1 MGAIRKKISELTPS
15 TAFNGLWTIGV
26 DALNRSVRVSLQYI
40 ADTIASLKSGVET
53 AINNAD
59 KATQRANTAATNADN
74 SRKAIEAN
82 EQTRQ
87 SNEQTRQSNEQTR
100 KNNET
105 TRINN
110 ENARKQ
116 AENARVTSELNR
128 VTEHATLK
136 KNAEDATKAANDAA
150 EEALTAAANANA
162 AKEQALQ
169 MANAANTAA
178 GNANTQAA
186 AASAATIAANT
197 AAEEA
202 LTAKEETISATE
214 LCQALID
221 AASQVT
227 SLGLLPTGM
236 TVEYPEELT
245 LGNLAEIFIR
255 AKLQPGYSLP
265 NIMYLGDNNAVS
277 VAPDGRI
284 TINHEGV
291 SVIHVI
297 PTGNTQLYKT
307 ISIRVKCAGLA
318 FVKNRNTA
326 MLLSS
331 GNFLFN

>member
-1 MGAIRKKISELTPS
+1 MPSNLSIDLGKVAISPKGAYS
-15 TAFNGLWTIGV
+15 TATTYERLDLVSHNNGAYLSIKDGNTNHAV
-26 DALNRSVRVSLQYI
+26 
-40 ADTIASLKSGVET
+40 T
-53 AINNAD
+53 D
-59 KATQRANTAATNADN
+59 KAWWFCVV
-74 SRKAIEAN
+74 S
-82 EQTRQ
+82 
-87 SNEQTRQSNEQTR
+87 
-100 KNNET
+100 
-105 TRINN
+105 
-110 ENARKQ
+110 
-116 AENARVTSELNR
+116 
-128 VTEHATLK
+128 
-136 KNAEDATKAANDAA
+136 A

-221 AASQVT
+221 AALQVT

-255 AKLQPGYSLP
+255 AKLQPEYSLP

-318 FVKNRNTA
+318 FVKNRNSA

>member
-53 AINNAD
+53 AIN
-59 KATQRANTAATNADN
+59 
-74 SRKAIEAN
+74 
-82 EQTRQ
+82 
-87 SNEQTRQSNEQTR
+87 
-100 KNNET
+100 
-105 TRINN
+105 
-110 ENARKQ
+110 
-116 AENARVTSELNR
+116 
-128 VTEHATLK
+128 
-136 KNAEDATKAANDAA
+136 
-150 EEALTAAANANA
+150 NANA

-255 AKLQPGYSLP
+255 AKLQPEYSLP

>member
-59 KATQRANTAATNADN
+59 KATQR
-74 SRKAIEAN
+74 
-82 EQTRQ
+82 
-87 SNEQTRQSNEQTR
+87 
-100 KNNET
+100 
-105 TRINN
+105 
-110 ENARKQ
+110 
-116 AENARVTSELNR
+116 
-128 VTEHATLK
+128 
-136 KNAEDATKAANDAA
+136 
-150 EEALTAAANANA
+150 
-162 AKEQALQ
+162 
-169 MANAANTAA
+169 ANTAA

>member
-1 MGAIRKKISELTPS
+1 MPGNLSIDLGKVAISPKGAYS
-15 TAFNGLWTIGV
+15 TATTYERLDLVSHNNGAYLSIKDGNTNHAV
-26 DALNRSVRVSLQYI
+26 
-40 ADTIASLKSGVET
+40 T
-53 AINNAD
+53 D
-59 KATQRANTAATNADN
+59 KAWWFCVV
-74 SRKAIEAN
+74 S
-82 EQTRQ
+82 
-87 SNEQTRQSNEQTR
+87 
-100 KNNET
+100 
-105 TRINN
+105 
-110 ENARKQ
+110 
-116 AENARVTSELNR
+116 
-128 VTEHATLK
+128 
-136 KNAEDATKAANDAA
+136 A
-150 EEALTAAANANA
+150 EEALTAAAN
-162 AKEQALQ
+162 
-169 MANAANTAA
+169 ANTAA

-255 AKLQPGYSLP
+255 AKLQPEYSLP

>member
-1 MGAIRKKISELTPS
+1 MPSNLSIDLGKVAISPKGAYS
-15 TAFNGLWTIGV
+15 TATTYERLDLVSHNNGAYLSIKDGNTNHAV
-26 DALNRSVRVSLQYI
+26 
-40 ADTIASLKSGVET
+40 T
-53 AINNAD
+53 D
-59 KATQRANTAATNADN
+59 KAWWFCVV
-74 SRKAIEAN
+74 S
-82 EQTRQ
+82 
-87 SNEQTRQSNEQTR
+87 
-100 KNNET
+100 
-105 TRINN
+105 
-110 ENARKQ
+110 
-116 AENARVTSELNR
+116 
-128 VTEHATLK
+128 
-136 KNAEDATKAANDAA
+136 A

-197 AAEEA
+197 AAEET
-202 LTAKEETISATE
+202 LTAKEETISATK

-255 AKLQPGYSLP
+255 AKLQPEYSLP

-318 FVKNRNTA
+318 FVKNRNSA

>member
-1 MGAIRKKISELTPS
+1 MPGNLSIDLGKVAISPKGAYS
-15 TAFNGLWTIGV
+15 TATTYERLDLVSHNNGAYLSIKDGNTNHAV
-26 DALNRSVRVSLQYI
+26 
-40 ADTIASLKSGVET
+40 T
-53 AINNAD
+53 D
-59 KATQRANTAATNADN
+59 KAWWFCVVSAEEALTAAANANAAKEQALQMANAANTAAGNAN
-74 SRKAIEAN
+74 
-82 EQTRQ
+82 T
-87 SNEQTRQSNEQTR
+87 
-100 KNNET
+100 
-105 TRINN
+105 
-110 ENARKQ
+110 Q
-116 AENARVTSELNR
+116 AAAASA
-128 VTEHATLK
+128 ATI
-136 KNAEDATKAANDAA
+136 AANTAA

>member
-1 MGAIRKKISELTPS
+1 MPGNLSIDLGKVAISPKGAYS
-15 TAFNGLWTIGV
+15 TATTYERLDLVSHSNGAYLSIKDGNT
-26 DALNRSVRVSLQYI
+26 NHSVTDKTWWFCVVS
-40 ADTIASLKSGVET
+40 
-53 AINNAD
+53 
-59 KATQRANTAATNADN
+59 
-74 SRKAIEAN
+74 
-82 EQTRQ
+82 
-87 SNEQTRQSNEQTR
+87 
-100 KNNET
+100 
-105 TRINN
+105 
-110 ENARKQ
+110 
-116 AENARVTSELNR
+116 
-128 VTEHATLK
+128 
-136 KNAEDATKAANDAA
+136 A

-197 AAEEA
+197 AAEET

-221 AASQVT
+221 AASKVT
-227 SLGLLPTGM
+227 SLGLLPAGM

-255 AKLQPGYSLP
+255 AKLQPEYSLP

>member
-1 MGAIRKKISELTPS
+1 MPVNLSIDLGKVAISPKGAYS
-15 TAFNGLWTIGV
+15 TATTYERLDLVSHNNGAYLSIKDGNTNHAV
-26 DALNRSVRVSLQYI
+26 
-40 ADTIASLKSGVET
+40 T
-53 AINNAD
+53 D
-59 KATQRANTAATNADN
+59 KAWWFCVV
-74 SRKAIEAN
+74 S
-82 EQTRQ
+82 
-87 SNEQTRQSNEQTR
+87 
-100 KNNET
+100 
-105 TRINN
+105 
-110 ENARKQ
+110 
-116 AENARVTSELNR
+116 
-128 VTEHATLK
+128 
-136 KNAEDATKAANDAA
+136 A

-255 AKLQPGYSLP
+255 AKLQPEYSLP

>member
-1 MGAIRKKISELTPS
+1 MPGNLSIDLGKVAISPKGAYS
-15 TAFNGLWTIGV
+15 TATTYERLDLVSHNNGAYLSIKDGNTNHAV
-26 DALNRSVRVSLQYI
+26 
-40 ADTIASLKSGVET
+40 T
-53 AINNAD
+53 D
-59 KATQRANTAATNADN
+59 KAWWFCVV
-74 SRKAIEAN
+74 S
-82 EQTRQ
+82 
-87 SNEQTRQSNEQTR
+87 
-100 KNNET
+100 
-105 TRINN
+105 
-110 ENARKQ
+110 
-116 AENARVTSELNR
+116 
-128 VTEHATLK
+128 
-136 KNAEDATKAANDAA
+136 A

-169 MANAANTAA
+169 MAN
-178 GNANTQAA
+178 
-186 AASAATIAANT
+186 AANT

>member
-1 MGAIRKKISELTPS
+1 MPGNLSIDLGKVAISPKGAYS
-15 TAFNGLWTIGV
+15 TATTYERLDLVSHNNGAYLSIKDGNTNHAV
-26 DALNRSVRVSLQYI
+26 
-40 ADTIASLKSGVET
+40 T
-53 AINNAD
+53 D
-59 KATQRANTAATNADN
+59 KAWWFCVV
-74 SRKAIEAN
+74 S
-82 EQTRQ
+82 
-87 SNEQTRQSNEQTR
+87 
-100 KNNET
+100 
-105 TRINN
+105 
-110 ENARKQ
+110 
-116 AENARVTSELNR
+116 
-128 VTEHATLK
+128 
-136 KNAEDATKAANDAA
+136 A

-297 PTGNTQLYKT
+297 PTGNTQRYKT

>member
-1 MGAIRKKISELTPS
+1 MAGNLSIDLGKVAISPKGAYS
-15 TAFNGLWTIGV
+15 
-26 DALNRSVRVSLQYI
+26 
-40 ADTIASLKSGVET
+40 
-53 AINNAD
+53 
-59 KATQRANTAATNADN
+59 AATTYERLDLV
-74 SRKAIEAN
+74 SH
-82 EQTRQ
+82 
-87 SNEQTRQSNEQTR
+87 
-100 KNNET
+100 NNGAYLSIKDGNT
-105 TRINN
+105 NH
-110 ENARKQ
+110 A
-116 AENARVTSELNR
+116 VTDKTWWFCVVS
-128 VTEHATLK
+128 
-136 KNAEDATKAANDAA
+136 A
-150 EEALTAAANANA
+150 EEALTAAANANS

-186 AASAATIAANT
+186 SASAAATAANT

-221 AASQVT
+221 AASQIT

-255 AKLQPGYSLP
+255 AKLQPEYSLP

-284 TINHEGV
+284 TIHHEGV

-307 ISIRVKCAGLA
+307 IEIKVKCAGISL
-318 FVKNRNTA
+318 VNNRSTA
-326 MLLSS
+326 ILLSS
-331 GNFLFN
+331 GNFLLN

>member
-1 MGAIRKKISELTPS
+1 MPGNLSIDLGKVAISPKGAYS
-15 TAFNGLWTIGV
+15 TATTYERLDLVSHNNGAYLSIKDGNTNHAV
-26 DALNRSVRVSLQYI
+26 
-40 ADTIASLKSGVET
+40 T
-53 AINNAD
+53 D
-59 KATQRANTAATNADN
+59 KAWWFCVV
-74 SRKAIEAN
+74 S
-82 EQTRQ
+82 
-87 SNEQTRQSNEQTR
+87 
-100 KNNET
+100 
-105 TRINN
+105 
-110 ENARKQ
+110 
-116 AENARVTSELNR
+116 
-128 VTEHATLK
+128 
-136 KNAEDATKAANDAA
+136 
-150 EEALTAAANANA
+150 
-162 AKEQALQ
+162 
-169 MANAANTAA
+169 
-178 GNANTQAA
+178 
-186 AASAATIAANT
+186 
-197 AAEEA
+197 AEEA

-255 AKLQPGYSLP
+255 AKLQPEYSLP

>member
-1 MGAIRKKISELTPS
+1 MPSNLSIDLGKVAISPKGAYS
-15 TAFNGLWTIGV
+15 TATTYERLDLVSHNNGAYLSIKDGNTNHAV
-26 DALNRSVRVSLQYI
+26 
-40 ADTIASLKSGVET
+40 T
-53 AINNAD
+53 D
-59 KATQRANTAATNADN
+59 KAWWFCVV
-74 SRKAIEAN
+74 S
-82 EQTRQ
+82 
-87 SNEQTRQSNEQTR
+87 
-100 KNNET
+100 
-105 TRINN
+105 
-110 ENARKQ
+110 
-116 AENARVTSELNR
+116 
-128 VTEHATLK
+128 
-136 KNAEDATKAANDAA
+136 A

-255 AKLQPGYSLP
+255 AKLQPEYSLP

-318 FVKNRNTA
+318 FVKNRNSA